1 MADRKSRILVVE
13 DEEDL
18 AGLVEVNLSL
28 AGYEVVVAPTG
39 EDGLRAIREDDPDA
53 VLLDVMLPGIDG
65 WNVLRTVKED
75 RTTRDLPVVMLT
87 ALSEERDLIRGHLQG
102 AVEYVTKPFEMK
114 RLLETVENVLRDA
127 TEEEVAERRARTR
140 TMLTRLAELDS
151 GRTADANSAVRLS
164 ALERTREPE
173 RPEVHE
179 VTPQQKQGLATM
191 TEKQRWLASA
201 LGAGWAA
208 REIAEHLDVSRSN
221 VYATRRRVARRLGC
235 DADDVAEV
243 AIALGI
249 ADEAGPPPGDGGD

>member
-1 MADRKSRILVVE
+1 MADTKSRILVVE

-28 AGYEVVVAPTG
+28 AGYDVVIAPTG
-39 EDGLRAIREDDPDA
+39 EDGLRAIREEEPDA

-75 RTTRDLPVVMLT
+75 RTTRDVPVVMLT

-114 RLLETVENVLRDA
+114 RLLETVEEVLREVTD
-127 TEEEVAERRARTR
+127 EELKERRQRTR
-140 TMLTRLAELDS
+140 TMLQRLAELDS
-151 GRTADANSAVRLS
+151 GRTADSSNTVRLS

-173 RPEVHE
+173 RPSVPEA
-179 VTPQQKQGLATM
+179 TSQQKQGLATM
-191 TEKQRWLASA
+191 TDKQRWLASA

-235 DADDVAEV
+235 DPDEVADVAV
-243 AIALGI
+243 ALEIT
-249 ADEAGPPPGDGGD
+249 DEAGDPPSGGDG